1 MSNNLLWKKK
11 MDNQTNKKILVAEDD
26 KFLSSAYKAK
36 LTKAGFEVT
45 MASDGIEVLQAL
57 KNSKPDVILLD
68 LIMPNK
74 DGFTVL
80 EEIKKDE
87 ERKNIPI
94 IIASNLGQKEDIDKG
109 MALGAKDF
117 VIKSN
122 MSLDDLVAKINS
134 VA

>member
-1 MSNNLLWKKK
+1 
-11 MDNQTNKKILVAEDD
+11 MDNQNKKKVLVAEDD

-45 MASDGIEVLQAL
+45 MASDGDEAL
-57 KNSKPDVILLD
+57 KALKSYKPDVILLD

-74 DGFTVL
+74 DGFVVL
-80 EEIKKDE
+80 EEVEQNEELKK
-87 ERKNIPI
+87 IPV

-122 MSLDDLVAKINS
+122 MSLDDLVSKINQYCK
-134 VA
+134 

>member
-1 MSNNLLWKKK
+1 